1 MYYYIKGELIH
12 TEPNAAIIDN
22 NGIAYR
28 MSISANTLTR
38 VAPQKGNKVKL
49 YTYLVVRE
57 DVMELIGFYDMEE
70 LSAYKL
76 LISVSGV
83 GAKSALSVLSM
94 MSPEQF
100 ALAVTTGDTKAISRA
115 HGIGAK
121 TAARIILELKD
132 KISKELS
139 TENLSDYDLDLD
151 SPNNKVTDA
160 QNTLLVLGYT
170 RAEALKALRGIDTIT
185 LDLEDIIRAALKKLG
200 G

>member
-1 MYYYIKGELIH
+1 MYYYIQGELIH

-28 MSISANTLTR
+28 MSISANTLSR
-38 VAPQKGNKVKL
+38 VASQKGNKVKL

-57 DVMELIGFYDMEE
+57 DVMELIGFHDMEE

-94 MSPEQF
+94 MSPEKF
-100 ALAVTTGDTKAISRA
+100 ALAVTTGDTKAISKA
-115 HGIGAK
+115 QGIGAK
-121 TAARIILELKD
+121 TAARIVLELKD

-139 TENLSDYDLDLD
+139 ADNSGDYDLDLD
-151 SPNNKVTDA
+151 SPNNKIADA

-170 RAEALKALRGIDTIT
+170 RTEALQALRGIDTIT
-185 LDLEDIIRAALKKLG
+185 LDLENIIRAALKKLG

>member
-1 MYYYIKGELIH
+1 MYYYIQGELIH

-28 MSISANTLTR
+28 MSISANTLSR
-38 VAPQKGNKVKL
+38 VASQKGNKVKL

-57 DVMELIGFYDMEE
+57 DVMELIGFHDMEE

-94 MSPEQF
+94 MSPEKF
-100 ALAVTTGDTKAISRA
+100 ALAVTTGDTKAISKA
-115 HGIGAK
+115 QGIGAK
-121 TAARIILELKD
+121 TAARIVLELKD

-139 TENLSDYDLDLD
+139 ADNSGDYDLDLD
-151 SPNNKVTDA
+151 SPNNKIADA

-170 RAEALKALRGIDTIT
+170 RTEALQALRGIDTIT